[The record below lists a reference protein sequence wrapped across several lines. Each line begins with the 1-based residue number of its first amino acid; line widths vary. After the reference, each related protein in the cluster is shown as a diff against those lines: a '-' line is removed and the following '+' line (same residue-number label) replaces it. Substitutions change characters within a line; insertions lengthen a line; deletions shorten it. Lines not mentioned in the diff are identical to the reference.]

1 MLDGWLEL
9 TPDLLEAR
17 RTALSPEDLKRY
29 FDGQEPEWRHA
40 LAPPEQIPRRPVA
53 VDGLA
58 KLRAPAADRQVLV
71 LLVGADGQGKST
83 ALLQMAADLVAD
95 GHRLL
100 FRAPGAPLDP
110 TAVAELPRDGDGP
123 GWILASDHANEIAQD
138 VERAV
143 QQLTAAGRH
152 DVHWLLSARDVDWKA
167 QFIRQ
172 GRCLEPSWDPSV
184 ELWPILGNRVAVLS
198 VTAVTTEAS
207 AGLGTWAA
215 SGTLGATADA
225 PPILA
230 AWAGADCLGAVAAL
244 PDAERFEAL
253 EERSTK
259 KMGLSDATLLGASL
273 DLRYGAEG
281 LAAFVEHAV
290 KRLDGEAVQ
299 EAFLFAAAAQ
309 VAGVDGL
316 DLNVAAD
323 LIGVERGARHRAIL
337 APLGAAGLAGGSA
350 GALRPRHPAIARAA
364 IQLLADGRLPGDLED
379 LYRRLVRGT
388 ARTGN
393 DVKGLAAGGAIMS
406 CGPLLSEKLQQLG
419 LARPAAD
426 QMACAAADE
435 AEAELADFLLF
446 SVARA
451 RTYRAAERPA
461 DARRLLRARIAD
473 ATTKNDWDM
482 AGRSFLHELSGPETS
497 VGALAEGATL
507 AGLALADAEGLGQV
521 LMADAKV
528 ALLAL
533 GAACT
538 EMALPEDGS
547 PRTALFRRQL
557 RACSHLGEKVTPKWD
572 QRARFDFHTLKAQAD
587 EYLIPPTSAAE
598 ALLWLGETV
607 QTVMAM
613 VEDDELKDLAR
624 RLVPTDGGLRF
635 AHLEY
640 TIGLGRLP
648 WAKE

>member
-1 MLDGWLEL
+1 VLDGWLEL

-17 RTALSPEDLKRY
+17 RTALTPEDLKRY

-40 LAPPEQIPRRPVA
+40 LAPPDQIPRRPMA

-58 KLRAPAADRQVLV
+58 KLRAPAAGTQVLV
-71 LLVGADGQGKST
+71 LLVSADGQGKST
-83 ALLQMAADLVAD
+83 ALLQIASDLVAE
-95 GHRLL
+95 GQRVI
-100 FRAPGAPLDP
+100 FRAPGALLDP
-110 TAVAELPRDGDGP
+110 TAVAELPRDDDGP
-123 GWILASDHANEIAQD
+123 GWILASDDANEIAKD
-138 VERAV
+138 VETAI
-143 QQLTAAGRH
+143 QQLVAAGRS
-152 DVHWLLSARDVDWKA
+152 DIHWLLSARDVDWKA

-184 ELWPILGNRVAVLS
+184 ELWPILSNRPTVFT

-207 AGLGTWAA
+207 DGLGAWAA

-230 AWAGADCLGAVAAL
+230 AWAGAGTLGATAAL
-244 PDAERFEAL
+244 PEPLRAEAL

-259 KMGLSDATLLGASL
+259 KVGVSDATLLGGGL

-281 LAAFVEHAV
+281 LPAFVEQAV
-290 KRLDGEAVQ
+290 GRLDGRPVQ
-299 EAFLFAAAAQ
+299 EAFLFAALAQ
-309 VAGVDGL
+309 VAGVDGV

-323 LIGVERGARHRAIL
+323 LIGVDRGDRHTAIL
-337 APLGAAGLAGGSA
+337 TPLGAAGLAGGSA
-350 GALRPRHPAIARAA
+350 GALRPRHPSIARVAV
-364 IQLLADGRLPGDLED
+364 QLLAAGRLPGDLQD

-388 ARTGN
+388 ATTGN
-393 DVKGLAAGGAIMS
+393 DVKGLAVGGAIMS
-406 CGPLLSEKLQQLG
+406 SGPLLSEKLQQLG
-419 LARPAAD
+419 VERPRAD
-426 QMACAAADE
+426 EVACAVADE
-435 AEAELADFLLF
+435 AEAMLADFLLF

-451 RTYRAAERPA
+451 RTYQAAERPV
-461 DARRLLRARIAD
+461 DARRILRARIAD
-473 ATTKNDWDM
+473 ATSKNDWDM
-482 AGRSFLHELSGPETS
+482 VGRSFLHELSGPETS

-507 AGLALADAEGLGQV
+507 AGLALADSEGLGQL
-521 LMADAKV
+521 LMADAKL

-538 EMALPEDGS
+538 ELGLPEDGS
-547 PRTALFRRQL
+547 ATTALFRRQL

-572 QRARFDFHTLKAQAD
+572 QRARFDFHTLKAQAN
-587 EYLIPPTSAAE
+587 EYLIPLTSAAE

-607 QTVMAM
+607 QTAMAM
-613 VEDDELKDLAR
+613 VEDEELKDLAR
-624 RLVPTDGGLRF
+624 RLVPADGPLRY

>member
-1 MLDGWLEL
+1 VLDGWLEL

-17 RTALSPEDLKRY
+17 RTALSSEDLKRY

-53 VDGLA
+53 VDGGA
-58 KLRAPAADRQVLV
+58 KLRAPAPGTQVLV

-83 ALLQMAADLVAD
+83 ALLQTAADLVAD
-95 GHRLL
+95 GRQVL

-110 TAVAELPRDGDGP
+110 TAVAELPICVYGA
-123 GWILASDHANEIAQD
+123 GWVLASDHANEIAQD
-138 VERAV
+138 VEKAV
-143 QQLTAAGRH
+143 LQLVAAGRH

-172 GRCLEPSWDPSV
+172 GRTLEPAWDPSV
-184 ELWPILGNRVAVLS
+184 AVWPILSNRVAVLS
-198 VTAVTTEAS
+198 VTAVTTAAS

-215 SGTLGATADA
+215 SGTLGTIADA

-230 AWAGADCLGAVAAL
+230 AWAGADCLGAAAAL

-259 KMGLSDATLLGASL
+259 KLGLSDATLLGGAL

-281 LAAFVEHAV
+281 LPAFVEQAV

-309 VAGVDGL
+309 VAGVDGI

-323 LIGVERGARHRAIL
+323 LIGVDRGDRHTAIL
-337 APLGAAGLAGGSA
+337 GPLGAAGLAGGSA
-350 GALRPRHPAIARAA
+350 GALRPRHPAIGRAA
-364 IQLLADGRLPGDLED
+364 VQLLADGRLPGDLED

-388 ARTGN
+388 ATTGN
-393 DVKGLAAGGAIMS
+393 DVKGLAAGGAIMT
-406 CGPLLSEKLQQLG
+406 CGPLLSEKLQQIG
-419 LARPAAD
+419 VARPAAE
-426 QMACAAADE
+426 QMACTVADE
-435 AEAELADFLLF
+435 AEAQLADFLLF

-451 RTYRAAERPA
+451 QTYQAAERPV

-482 AGRSFLHELSGPETS
+482 VGRSFLHQLSGPETS

-507 AGLALADAEGLGQV
+507 AGLALGDGEGLGQV
-521 LMADAKV
+521 LMADAKF

-538 EMALPEDGS
+538 ELALPEDGS
-547 PRTALFRRQL
+547 LKTAIFRRQL

-598 ALLWLGETV
+598 ALLWLAETV
-607 QTVMAM
+607 QTVRAM
-613 VEDDELKDLAR
+613 VEDDAVSDLAR
-624 RLVPTDGGLRF
+624 RIVPADEPLRF